1 MKHMYTMRER
11 EYFADHGWKIN
22 TDDMLTI
29 TTKQAAKHAG
39 KSIRFPG
46 KRTLMVP
53 TDTGL
58 ALLIED
64 RHFIVAE

>member
-1 MKHMYTMRER
+1 MKRIYTKREI
-11 EYFADHGWKIN
+11 EYFADHGCRIN
-22 TDDMLTI
+22 ADGMLTL
-29 TTKQAAKHAG
+29 TAKQAAKSAG

-46 KRTLMVP
+46 KHTLRVP

-64 RHFIVAE
+64 RHFIIEK

>member
-1 MKHMYTMRER
+1 MKRIYSAREI
-11 EYFADHGWKIN
+11 EYFTDHGWQIN
-22 TDDMLTI
+22 ADGMLTL
-29 TTKQAAKHAG
+29 TAKQAAKHTS

-46 KRTLMVP
+46 KRTLRVP

-64 RHFIVAE
+64 RHFIIIK

>member
-11 EYFADHGWKIN
+11 EYFADHDWRIN
-22 TDDMLTI
+22 ADDMLTI
-29 TTKQAAKHAG
+29 TAKQAAKHAS

-58 ALLIED
+58 VLLIED

>member
-1 MKHMYTMRER
+1 MRER
-11 EYFADHGWKIN
+11 EFFFDHGWQIN
-22 TDDMLTI
+22 ADGMLTL
-29 TTKQAAKHAG
+29 TAKQAAKHAS
-39 KSIRFPG
+39 KSIHYPG

-64 RHFIVAE
+64 QHFIVEKE